1 MALPPLPADEEL
13 RKMETFPY
21 LEGYQFEYKQSLAP
35 SKYQKMDETICAF
48 LNSGGGYFIIGI
60 VDLTLEIQW
69 VEYTCKEIDK
79 ILLRVDDIF
88 HRRTIHCD
96 GEAVDPNCIQS
107 KIVSK
112 IVDGIT
118 KYLII
123 ITVQPTSG
131 KLYRC
136 DDRIWYR
143 LNASNFGLIDKK
155 MYNAVQV
162 NTMVTQAIHRTQ
174 ECYTAFV
181 SNQMSTINKLEK
193 RLVHAQKKDSGAL
206 DLLEVR
212 ILQEKATAEEML
224 RKLKNSSFIT
234 LLFEC
239 LCF

>member
-1 MALPPLPADEEL
+1 MALPPLPSDEEL
-13 RKMETFPY
+13 CKMEKFPY

-35 SKYQKMDETICAF
+35 SKFQKMDETICAF
-48 LNSGGGYFIIGI
+48 LNSGGGYFIIGV
-60 VDLTLEIQW
+60 VDLTLKIQW

-112 IVDGIT
+112 IVDGIK

-123 ITVQPTSG
+123 ITVLPIPG

-136 DDRIWYR
+136 EDRIWYR

-162 NTMVTQAIHRTQ
+162 NTMVTQAINRTQ

-193 RLVHAQKKDSGAL
+193 RLAQAQKKESGAYE
-206 DLLEVR
+206 LLEAK
-212 ILQEKATAEEML
+212 ILQEKVAAETAL
-224 RKLKNSSFIT
+224 RKEKHSSFFT
-234 LLFEC
+234 MLFDC